1 MHLTVHKR
9 SDLPVLA
16 YLSASIFNLLDEI
29 HNLDLVRSL
38 LYRKLSVRKYFSNL
52 KLLFILVYESIYP
65 TVYVC
70 LIECHS
76 FQHLRQLR
84 MQSR

>member
-9 SDLPVLA
+9 SDLSILA
-16 YLSASIFNLLDEI
+16 YLSASILNLLDEI

-38 LYRKLSVRKYFSNL
+38 LYRKLSVHFSNP
-52 KLLFILVYESIYP
+52 KLLFILVESVFP
-65 TVYVC
+65 KVYVC

-76 FQHLRQLR
+76 FQHLRQSR